1 MRAPSLGCRAFTLIA
16 VSVILGVVGALPVG
30 AGAAPLADCTAHRGT
45 IVAVDFGHWGGPIVR
60 GCGVDQP
67 TGYALLHAA
76 GFTTAG
82 DAQDGNVF
90 ICRLGDAAFRHGTQY
105 PPPSED
111 ACIVTPPGSAYWSF
125 WLAPAGQNRWAYSS
139 LGPLGDVPKP
149 GEVELWKFGG
159 TKIGGTSG
167 SGVPH
172 FSPNTLRAAAASST
186 ASTHTS
192 TSSTTT
198 TTQAASPPPPPPP
211 TTTTAKPAV
220 AKPKRHTRRRR
231 PAHAHAPSAPPTAAR
246 TTTTTT
252 QASPPIVAAQP
263 TRTRASAGSPVPL
276 VVGICLA
283 VALAAGGAWTAWRRR
298 RLERD

>member
-1 MRAPSLGCRAFTLIA
+1 LGCRAFTLIV
-16 VSVILGVVGALPVG
+16 VSVILGVVGALPVA

-45 IVAVDFGHWGGPIVR
+45 IMAVDFGHWGGPIVR
-60 GCGVDQP
+60 GCGLDQP

-82 DAQDGNVF
+82 DSQDGNVF

-105 PPPSED
+105 PTPSED

-125 WLAPAGQNRWAYSS
+125 WLAPAGQNRWTYSS

-172 FSPNTLRAAAASST
+172 FSPNTLRAAAASSS
-186 ASTHTS
+186 ASTHT
-192 TSSTTT
+192 TTSTTT
-198 TTQAASPPPPPPP
+198 TATQAPPPPP
-211 TTTTAKPAV
+211 TTTTTTTAKHAV
-220 AKPKRHTRRRR
+220 AKPKRRTRRRR

-246 TTTTTT
+246 TTTTT

>member
-1 MRAPSLGCRAFTLIA
+1 VTVRAPSSECRAVTLIA
-16 VSVILGVVGALPVG
+16 VSAVLAVLATLPPAA
-30 AGAAPLADCTAHRGT
+30 AGAPLADCTAHRGT

-67 TGYALLHAA
+67 TGYTLLHAA

-105 PPPSED
+105 PTPSED

-125 WLAPAGQNRWAYSS
+125 WLAPAGQNTWTYSS

-186 ASTHTS
+186 ASTHTT
-192 TSSTTT
+192 TS
-198 TTQAASPPPPPPP
+198 
-211 TTTTAKPAV
+211 
-220 AKPKRHTRRRR
+220 
-231 PAHAHAPSAPPTAAR
+231 

-252 QASPPIVAAQP
+252 QAPTAPTTTTATHPTTKRKRRARARRRAHAHTAAAPPATTNATTPQTSPPVVAAKP
-263 TRTRASAGSPVPL
+263 TRETGSAGSPVAL
-276 VVGICLA
+276 IVGIC
-283 VALAAGGAWTAWRRR
+283 VALVLAGAGAWTAWRRR